1 METKKAMPHLG
12 DFVRSLTYKKGHT
25 GSSLAKLIGKSHNT
39 VTGYST
45 EPSLHARILWDI
57 SQALD
62 YDIFEYLSNELN
74 LNGATDKAIDAA
86 EKVKT
91 KQQRI
96 EELELLVRDL
106 QKEVAIYKD
115 LLKR

>member
-1 METKKAMPHLG
+1 MEKQKPMPHLG

-25 GSSLAKLIGKSHNT
+25 GASLAKLIGKSQNT

-57 SQALD
+57 SQALKF
-62 YDIFEYLSNELN
+62 DIFEHLSNELN
-74 LNGATDKAIDAA
+74 LDGATDKAVEA
-86 EKVKT
+86 KS

-96 EELELLVRDL
+96 YDLELLVRDL